1 MITVGF
7 MFRQTAI
14 ADAIMG
20 TLAGCAGGPFE
31 GLLQSRPSDHVEGKP
46 ESGKVNALVRVA
58 DTTAA
63 AWDMAS
69 AIQMYRN
76 AYRIDPFNSDV
87 SERLGEAL
95 LRVGEFD
102 DAVEVFGK
110 AARGGGTPGAHI
122 GMAKALIALDQPRAA
137 ITHLEAALK
146 ISESPRVYNIM
157 GVAYDLI
164 GDHGAAQAYYRTG
177 LDISAG
183 NLNLQN
189 NLGLSLSVSGRHDE
203 AISVLRRSAASPRAQ
218 ARNRLNLAL
227 AYGMA
232 GQMEAAAETARRDL
246 DEASVQQNLAFYAT
260 LRSLN
265 DSRQTI
271 RAIGAHNARIVRPVE
286 PRLQSRA
293 AHN

>member
-1 MITVGF
+1 
-7 MFRQTAI
+7 MFKHTAI
-14 ADAIMG
+14 AVAITA
-20 TLAGCAGGPFE
+20 TLTGCAGGPFE
-31 GLLQSRPSDHVEGKP
+31 GLLQTRASDHVEGKP
-46 ESGKVNALVRVA
+46 ESRKVNALIRVA
-58 DTTAA
+58 DATAA
-63 AWDMAS
+63 AGDMAS

-76 AYRIDPFNSDV
+76 AHKADPLNSTV
-87 SERLGEAL
+87 TERLGEAL
-95 LRVGEFD
+95 MRIGEFD
-102 DAVEVFGK
+102 DALEVFGK
-110 AARGGGTPGAHI
+110 AVRGDGKPGARI

-146 ISESPRVYNIM
+146 ISESPRVYNAM
-157 GVAYDLI
+157 GVAYDLA

-183 NLNLQN
+183 NLSLQN

-203 AISVLRRSAASPRAQ
+203 AIRVLRKTAASPRAQ

-232 GQMEAAAETARRDL
+232 GETEAAAEAARLDL
-246 DEASVQQNLAFYAT
+246 DEAAVQQNLAFYAT

-271 RAIGAHNARIVRPVE
+271 RAIGAHNSGVAAIVA
-286 PRLQSRA
+286 PRLQSKA
-293 AHN
+293 IHN

>member
-1 MITVGF
+1 

-14 ADAIMG
+14 AATLMV

-31 GLLQSRPSDHVEGKP
+31 GIFQTRPSDHVEGKP
-46 ESGKVNALVRVA
+46 ESGKVNALLRIA
-58 DTTAA
+58 DATAA
-63 AWDMAS
+63 AGDMAS

-76 AYRIDPFNSDV
+76 AHKADSQNAV
-87 SERLGEAL
+87 VTERLGAAL
-95 LRVGEFD
+95 LRVGEYD
-102 DAVEVFGK
+102 EAVEVFDKSIRNGHS
-110 AARGGGTPGAHI
+110 AGAHI
-122 GMAKALIALDQPRAA
+122 GKAKALIALNQPQAA
-137 ITHLEAALK
+137 ISHLEAALR
-146 ISESPRVYNIM
+146 IEESGRVYNAI
-157 GVAYDLI
+157 GVAYDLL

-203 AISVLRRSAASPRAQ
+203 AIRVLRKSAASPRAL

-232 GQMEAAAETARRDL
+232 GETEAAAETARIDL
-246 DEASVQQNLAFYAT
+246 DERSVQQNLAFYAT
-260 LRSLN
+260 LRALN

-271 RAIGAHNARIVRPVE
+271 RAIGAHNAASRIPAAQNS
-286 PRLQSRA
+286 QSRLSGF
-293 AHN
+293 HH

>member
-1 MITVGF
+1 
-7 MFRQTAI
+7 MFRHTAI
-14 ADAIMG
+14 AVAILA

-31 GLLQSRPSDHVEGKP
+31 GLLQPRAADHVEGKP
-46 ESGKVNALVRVA
+46 ESGKVNALIRVA
-58 DTTAA
+58 DATAA
-63 AWDMAS
+63 AGDMAS

-76 AYRIDPFNSDV
+76 AHKIDPLNSMV
-87 SERLGEAL
+87 TERLGEAL

-110 AARGGGTPGAHI
+110 AVRGEGKPSARI
-122 GMAKALIALDQPRAA
+122 GMAKALIALNQPQAA

-146 ISESPRVYNIM
+146 VSESPRVYNAM

-164 GDHGAAQAYYRTG
+164 GDHGAAQAHYRTG

-183 NLNLQN
+183 NLSLQN

-203 AISVLRRSAASPRAQ
+203 AIRVLRKSASSPRAQ
-218 ARNRLNLAL
+218 PRNRLNLAL

-232 GQMEAAAETARRDL
+232 GETEAAAETARFDL
-246 DEASVQQNLAFYAT
+246 NEAAVQQNLAFYAT

-271 RAIGAHNARIVRPVE
+271 RAIGAHNAGLSAMVA
-286 PRLQSRA
+286 PRLQSKA
-293 AHN
+293 IHN

>member
-7 MFRQTAI
+7 MFRHSAI
-14 ADAIMG
+14 AVAIMA
-20 TLAGCAGGPFE
+20 TLAGCAGGPFA
-31 GLLQSRPSDHVEGKP
+31 GLLQSRPSDHVEGNP
-46 ESGKVNALVRVA
+46 EKAKVNALVRVA
-58 DTTAA
+58 DATAA
-63 AWDMAS
+63 AGDMAS

-76 AYRIDPFNSDV
+76 AHKLDPFNSAV
-87 SERLGEAL
+87 TERLGEAL
-95 LRVGEFD
+95 LRIGEFD

-110 AARGGGTPGAHI
+110 AVRGAGTPGAHI
-122 GMAKALIALDQPRAA
+122 GMAKALIALEQPQAA
-137 ITHLEAALK
+137 ITHLEASLK
-146 ISESPRVYNIM
+146 ISESPRVYNAM
-157 GVAYDLI
+157 GVAFDLI

-189 NLGLSLSVSGRHDE
+189 NLGLSLSVSGRHEE
-203 AISVLRRSAASPRAQ
+203 AIRVLRKSAASPRAQ

-232 GQMEAAAETARRDL
+232 GEMEAAAETARLDL
-246 DEASVQQNLAFYAT
+246 DEGAVQQNLAFYAT

-271 RAIGAHNARIVRPVE
+271 RAIGAHNSGISTPVE
-286 PRLQSRA
+286 PKLQSKA

>member
-1 MITVGF
+1 
-7 MFRQTAI
+7 MFRHSAI
-14 ADAIMG
+14 AVAIMA
-20 TLAGCAGGPFE
+20 TLAGCAGGPFD
-31 GLLQSRPSDHVEGKP
+31 GLLQSRPSDHVEDKP
-46 ESGKVNALVRVA
+46 ESGQVNALIRVA
-58 DTTAA
+58 DATAA
-63 AWDMAS
+63 AGDMAS

-76 AYRIDPFNSDV
+76 AHRLDPYNSAV

-110 AARGGGTPGAHI
+110 AVRGEGTPGARI
-122 GMAKALIALDQPRAA
+122 GMAKALIALEQPQAA
-137 ITHLEAALK
+137 ITYLEAALK
-146 ISESPRVYNIM
+146 LSDSPRVYNAM
-157 GVAYDLI
+157 GVAHDLI

-177 LDISAG
+177 LDINAG

-189 NLGLSLSVSGRHDE
+189 NLGLSLAVSGRYDE
-203 AISVLRRSAASPRAQ
+203 AIQVLRKSAASPRAQ

-232 GQMEAAAETARRDL
+232 GQMDAAAETARLDL

-271 RAIGAHNARIVRPVE
+271 RAIGAHNAGLSAPVE

-293 AHN
+293 VHN

>member
-1 MITVGF
+1 

-14 ADAIMG
+14 AVAIMG

-31 GLLQSRPSDHVEGKP
+31 GILQSPPSDHVEGKP
-46 ESGKVNALVRVA
+46 ESGRVNAFVRVA
-58 DTTAA
+58 DATAA
-63 AWDMAS
+63 AGDMAS

-76 AYRIDPFNSDV
+76 AYRIDPFNSVV

-110 AARGGGTPGAHI
+110 AARGQGTPGAHI

-137 ITHLEAALK
+137 ITHLEAALR

-157 GVAYDLI
+157 GVAYDLV

-203 AISVLRRSAASPRAQ
+203 AISVLRKSAASPRAQ

-232 GQMEAAAETARRDL
+232 GEMEAAAETARRDL

-271 RAIGAHNARIVRPVE
+271 RAIGAHNARISLPAE
-286 PRLQSRA
+286 SRLQSKA

>member
-1 MITVGF
+1 MITVGI
-7 MFRQTAI
+7 MFRHTAI
-14 ADAIMG
+14 AVAITA

-31 GLLQSRPSDHVEGKP
+31 GLLQPRPSDHVEDKP

-58 DTTAA
+58 DATAA
-63 AWDMAS
+63 AGDMAS

-76 AYRIDPFNSDV
+76 AHRLDPLNSMV
-87 SERLGEAL
+87 TERLGDAL
-95 LRVGEFD
+95 LRVGEYD
-102 DAVEVFGK
+102 DAVEVFDK
-110 AARGGGTPGAHI
+110 AIRGGGKPGARI
-122 GMAKALIALDQPRAA
+122 GMSKALIALNQPQAA
-137 ITHLEAALK
+137 ITHLEAALR
-146 ISESPRVYNIM
+146 IGESPRIYNAL
-157 GVAYDLI
+157 GVAFDLI

-183 NLNLQN
+183 NLSLQN

-203 AISVLRRSAASPRAQ
+203 AIRVLRKSAASPRAE

-232 GQMEAAAETARRDL
+232 GETEAAAETARIDL
-246 DEASVQQNLAFYAT
+246 NEAAVQQNLAFYAT

-271 RAIGAHNARIVRPVE
+271 RAIGAHNAGLSATVA
-286 PRLQSRA
+286 PRLQSKA